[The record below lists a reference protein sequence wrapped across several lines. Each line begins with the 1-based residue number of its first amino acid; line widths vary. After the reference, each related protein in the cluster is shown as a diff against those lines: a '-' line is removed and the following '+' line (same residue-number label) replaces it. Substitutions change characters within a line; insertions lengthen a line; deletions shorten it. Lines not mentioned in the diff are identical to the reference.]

1 MKAVKTDIVHGSRE
15 WLMERRG
22 KINISTASSI
32 LYPGKPGVYG
42 TPYTEYMRITSELD
56 GKEFVRDTDDNS
68 EILEWGTMTE
78 MIHLDMIRKRMP
90 NLGIHP
96 NRVMYRNSEYPF
108 VVGTPD
114 AMAFEWMDT
123 MIIETKAPVYHAP
136 WEETECPTGPMTQAM
151 LYASMFETTRGS
163 IVSALIPPGIKTYAL
178 ARNPQWEEWAWMKL
192 EKFWNN
198 HIIPRVAPEPT
209 DARDLQVIESL
220 PREQG
225 LVIKLDEDLRQYALQ
240 MEEAKRQIKELEE
253 VERTCRIKILST
265 MGDAETGLFEDGSG
279 YSYIQQTRNSP
290 AREATTSTFR
300 VFRKVKK

>member
-1 MKAVKTDIVHGSRE
+1 
-15 WLMERRG
+15 
-22 KINISTASSI
+22 
-32 LYPGKPGVYG
+32 
-42 TPYTEYMRITSELD
+42 
-56 GKEFVRDTDDNS
+56 
-68 EILEWGTMTE
+68 
-78 MIHLDMIRKRMP
+78 
-90 NLGIHP
+90 
-96 NRVMYRNSEYPF
+96 
-108 VVGTPD
+108 
-114 AMAFEWMDT
+114 
-123 MIIETKAPVYHAP
+123 
-136 WEETECPTGPMTQAM
+136 
-151 LYASMFETTRGS
+151 
-163 IVSALIPPGIKTYAL
+163 
-178 ARNPQWEEWAWMKL
+178 MKL